1 MFFKN
6 DHYKLCIYFINI
18 IITTYIHTYI
28 HIYMKEAMIKLGKR
42 YSEAAT
48 GGVLLKKV
56 FLEILQNS

>member
-48 GGVLLKKV
+48 GGVL
-56 FLEILQNS
+56 